1 MTREQKNY
9 INEISK
15 NLVCSKNTRLK
26 LLNGL
31 KDELSFYTDLSYRD
45 LCEKIG
51 TPREISS
58 QMMESINKI
67 EVKRVKQIKLIPF
80 FILALFFVILVGVLT
95 SYYVHTNSIIRG
107 DFYVKEETVLENE
120 NVLNMK
126 FEEALRK

>member
-107 DFYVKEETVLENE
+107 DFYVKENIIET
-120 NVLNMK
+120 
-126 FEEALRK
+126 EEIKVSDGMIK